1 MARNPSG
8 VFNLR
13 LGTKGQ
19 QSAYDRKNPAS
30 GKLSFYHRAIFLGPP
45 LLLKIQKGDR
55 GRRHLLEWRDPR
67 IHAGKA
73 IT

>member
-19 QSAYDRKNPAS
+19 QSAYDRKNRAS
-30 GKLSFYHRAIFLGPP
+30 GMLGFCYGAIFLGPP
-45 LLLKIQKGDR
+45 LRLKIQKGDR